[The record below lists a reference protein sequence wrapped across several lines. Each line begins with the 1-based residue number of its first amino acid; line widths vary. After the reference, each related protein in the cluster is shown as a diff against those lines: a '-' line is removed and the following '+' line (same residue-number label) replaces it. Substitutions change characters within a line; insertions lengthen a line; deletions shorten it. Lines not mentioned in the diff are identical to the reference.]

1 MMIRW
6 SSLAALPLIAGCAVP
21 QQQVSRPYPT
31 AQLPEAVSPAPVEG
45 RRVLPAA
52 TPARAERYTGQ
63 FDGGRITL
71 AISPLGGGRVQVV
84 ASSPRQ
90 PPCTIEWRTTG
101 TWSGD
106 VLTLQNGIT
115 LRRVGATLEMTEGE
129 GGSPSCT
136 LQGTMRQL

>member
-1 MMIRW
+1 MRW
-6 SSLAALPLIAGCAVP
+6 PILMALPIVAGCATP
-21 QQQVSRPYPT
+21 PHQASPPYP
-31 AQLPEAVSPAPVEG
+31 AN
-45 RRVLPAA
+45 RPAA
-52 TPARAERYTGQ
+52 VAAPERPTRTPDRDASAAMPSRAERYSGQ

-90 PPCTIEWRTTG
+90 PSCTIEWRTTG

-106 VLTLQNGIT
+106 VLPLQNGIT

-136 LQGTMRQL
+136 LQGTLRRL